1 MTPTEKATP
10 ETERIPLAEVRDL
23 LQIGHPLPFRV
34 LDPHER
40 LLLNAGHRLSSD
52 SQYEALIE
60 RGAWAERQLVEAE
73 RAAREAAGVASAV
86 PSALPASVF
95 DRWEKL
101 LWQFD
106 RLSRGLVRKEVKGAA
121 VAPLLAA
128 LVAQVDRDPDVALFM
143 CVRQDDRR
151 FALYAQTHSLH
162 CAIVGL
168 LAGRMLGWSP
178 AQLQTL
184 GCAALTMNI
193 SIMELQAVLAE
204 QDDPPT
210 TRQRER
216 IRAHPEAS
224 VELLRESGVQDA
236 EWLDIVAQHHEQP
249 GGGGYPHGLMQ
260 ISDSARLLRA
270 VDIYMAK
277 ISPRA
282 KRPAIAPQTAMRQ
295 QFQGA
300 SGDPLSM
307 AMIKAVG
314 IHPPGSMVQL
324 QSGEVAVVTRRPLTG
339 THPRVATLSDRQGR
353 PSPETHQ
360 RDTAQPGYAV
370 QAPVLDNALFPRVLP
385 ERVYGLITA

>member
-1 MTPTEKATP
+1 
-10 ETERIPLAEVRDL
+10 
-23 LQIGHPLPFRV
+23 
-34 LDPHER
+34 
-40 LLLNAGHRLSSD
+40 
-52 SQYEALIE
+52 
-60 RGAWAERQLVEAE
+60 
-73 RAAREAAGVASAV
+73 
-86 PSALPASVF
+86 
-95 DRWEKL
+95 
-101 LWQFD
+101 
-106 RLSRGLVRKEVKGAA
+106 
-121 VAPLLAA
+121 
-128 LVAQVDRDPDVALFM
+128 
-143 CVRQDDRR
+143 
-151 FALYAQTHSLH
+151 
-162 CAIVGL
+162 
-168 LAGRMLGWSP
+168 
-178 AQLQTL
+178 
-184 GCAALTMNI
+184 
-193 SIMELQAVLAE
+193 
-204 QDDPPT
+204 
-210 TRQRER
+210 
-216 IRAHPEAS
+216 
-224 VELLRESGVQDA
+224 
-236 EWLDIVAQHHEQP
+236 
-249 GGGGYPHGLMQ
+249 MQ